1 MAVLLA
7 LGAAYGV
14 FLLYTGVAFGWRGL
28 SPGPSPLRRTA
39 RRDRAQEFLVQA
51 GLEDVRL
58 IELVAVIVVLAVVG
72 AGLAY
77 SLFGGV
83 LAPLA
88 VALAC
93 ALLPVSSARRRRRV
107 RITRARDAWP
117 RMIEEIRLQAVTL
130 GRSIPQALLAVGMRG
145 PVEFQPA
152 FEAANR
158 TWLLRRDFPATV
170 RVLKE
175 RLADPTADVICETL
189 LVAHEVGGSD
199 IDRRLTALM
208 EDRIADLQG
217 RKDAISKQ
225 AGARFARRFVI
236 AVPIGMALAGLQIG
250 NGRAAYATP
259 VGQAGVLVGLAIM
272 AVCWLWAGR
281 IMRLPEQDR
290 VFAE

>member
-83 LAPLA
+83 LVPRA

-93 ALLPVSSARRRRRV
+93 ALLPVSAARRRRRV
-107 RITRARDAWP
+107 RIVQARDAWP

-272 AVCWLWAGR
+272 AACWLWAGR

>member
-7 LGAAYGV
+7 LAAAYGV

-107 RITRARDAWP
+107 RIAQARDAWP

-130 GRSIPQALLAVGMRG
+130 GRSIPQALLAVGLRG

-158 TWLLRRDFPATV
+158 SWLLRRDFPATV

-217 RKDAISKQ
+217 RKDAVSKQ

-259 VGQAGVLVGLAIM
+259 AGQAGVLVGLAIM